1 MIVKELIHMKLFS
14 YTKSGYSSVGIELDN
29 SRIDFNKAVQQYNR
43 KGKHNI
49 PQLLNLKEILELGYY
64 KKFFLTKLVSFVHK
78 NKLEK
83 KCQVEPHI
91 TFEVPI
97 LNPQKIICLGLN
109 YAEHA
114 KEFGA
119 GKTKLPLIF
128 AKLPSSLQS
137 HSKAVIIPSFEQGR
151 VDHELE
157 LAIIIGKKGK
167 NISQDNAEK
176 FIAGYTIL
184 NDMTARTQQKKDM
197 QSGKPWIICKSYDT
211 FTPLGPYFTPQDFI
225 IDPNNLELL
234 LTVNGKSKQHSNTS
248 NMILKIPGIIEY
260 VSKYFTLYPGDIIAT
275 GTPEGISGVKDGDAM
290 EASIEG
296 IGSLNNKV
304 VKEKE

>member
-1 MIVKELIHMKLFS
+1 MKLFS
-14 YTKSGYSSVGIELDN
+14 YTKSGYSSVGIELGD

-43 KGKHNI
+43 KEKHNI
-49 PQLLNLKEILELGYY
+49 PHSLNLKEILEFGYY
-64 KKFFLTKLVSFVHK
+64 KKSFLNKLVRFVIN

-83 KCQVEPHI
+83 KCQVEPRF

-109 YAEHA
+109 YAKHA
-114 KEFGA
+114 KEFGVA
-119 GKTKLPLIF
+119 KPKLPLIF

-137 HSKAVIIPSFEQGR
+137 HGKPVIIPSFEQGR
-151 VDHELE
+151 VDHEIE
-157 LAIIIGKKGK
+157 LAIVIGKKGK
-167 NISQDNAEK
+167 KISQEQAEK
-176 FIAGYTIL
+176 YIAGYTIL

-197 QSGKPWIICKSYDT
+197 QTGKPWVTFKSYDT

-225 IDPNNLELL
+225 VDPHNLELL

-248 NMILKIPGIIEY
+248 DMILKIPGIIEY

-275 GTPEGISGVKDGDAM
+275 GTPEGISGVKDGDDV
-290 EASIEG
+290 EAFIEG
-296 IGSLNNKV
+296 IGSLKNRV
-304 VKEKE
+304 VKEKAY